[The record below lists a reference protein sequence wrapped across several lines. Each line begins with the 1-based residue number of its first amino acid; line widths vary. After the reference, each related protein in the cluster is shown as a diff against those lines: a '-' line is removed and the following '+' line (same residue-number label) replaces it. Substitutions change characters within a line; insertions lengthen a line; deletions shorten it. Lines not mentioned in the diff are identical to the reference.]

1 MKSIRN
7 YLEEAGTPD
16 HLIASTLTSLGKDK
30 TDKYNIKDNYMI
42 PPQRNSATI
51 QVVAERINSLHE
63 DVTDLRFTMQE
74 SVKEMS
80 HAIQTLVRL
89 EERQL
94 NLNQTAEET
103 KQNFKLLEARVDV
116 LEKEQPMNRQVTK
129 WVMGA
134 VGSIVAVSAMIVA
147 KMLGI
152 Y

>member
-1 MKSIRN
+1 MS
-7 YLEEAGTPD
+7 
-16 HLIASTLTSLGKDK
+16 
-30 TDKYNIKDNYMI
+30 

>member
-1 MKSIRN
+1 MS
-7 YLEEAGTPD
+7 
-16 HLIASTLTSLGKDK
+16 
-30 TDKYNIKDNYMI
+30 

-94 NLNQTAEET
+94 NLNQTTEET

>member
-1 MKSIRN
+1 MSCP
-7 YLEEAGTPD
+7 A
-16 HLIASTLTSLGKDK
+16 LISSTNT
-30 TDKYNIKDNYMI
+30 IKKNNMS

-134 VGSIVAVSAMIVA
+134 VGSIVAVSAMLVA
-147 KMLGI
+147 KMFGI

>member
-16 HLIASTLTSLGKDK
+16 HLIASTLTSLEKDK
-30 TDKYNIKDNYMI
+30 TDKYNTKANNMS